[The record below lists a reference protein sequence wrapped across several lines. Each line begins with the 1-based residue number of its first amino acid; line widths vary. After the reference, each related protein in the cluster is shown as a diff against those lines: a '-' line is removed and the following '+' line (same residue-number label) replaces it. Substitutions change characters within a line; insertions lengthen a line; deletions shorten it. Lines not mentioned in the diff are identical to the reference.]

1 MNFLTSLLAS
11 IIRPIIREELDDFKK
26 WSKEEFI
33 ENKKFKEFDSIV
45 MKNIDAMESA
55 TTPEEVKA
63 HARRIY
69 QERARLNL

>member
-1 MNFLTSLLAS
+1 MEFLTSLLAS
-11 IIRPIIREELDDFKK
+11 IIRPIIREELDKFKD
-26 WSKEEFI
+26 WAKEEFI
-33 ENKKFKEFDSIV
+33 QNKKFKEFDSV
-45 MKNIDAMESA
+45 AMENIKAMESA

>member
-1 MNFLTSLLAS
+1 VNFLTSLLSS
-11 IIRPIIREELDDFKK
+11 ILRPIIQQEFNELKK
-26 WSKEEFI
+26 WLKESYL
-33 ENKKFKEFDSIV
+33 ENEKFKEFDSIA
-45 MKNIDAMESA
+45 MENISAMESA